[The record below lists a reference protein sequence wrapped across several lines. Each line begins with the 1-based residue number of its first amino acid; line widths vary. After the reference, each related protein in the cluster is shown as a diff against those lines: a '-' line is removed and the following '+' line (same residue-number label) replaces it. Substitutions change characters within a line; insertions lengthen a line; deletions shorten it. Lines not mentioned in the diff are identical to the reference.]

1 MGAQSRG
8 TQWKGQKIEVF
19 MIGIVVLR
27 KLFLRYHPIINSKQ
41 DRKFIYIYIYIDFT
55 ICRRMEEGTA
65 SAEYNLNKLK

>member
-8 TQWKGQKIEVF
+8 TQWKGQKIKVF

-41 DRKFIYIYIYIDFT
+41 DRKFIYIYRPYYTVDAWKKELRLQSII
-55 ICRRMEEGTA
+55 
-65 SAEYNLNKLK
+65 